1 MSYICTRNTEQV
13 WRRSLRDNETKREN
27 SSVGRARP
35 CQGRGRGFEPRFS
48 LNTTKLKYFCSSG
61 GIGRHAGL
69 KIQWV
74 VMPVRVQVPP

>member
-1 MSYICTRNTEQV
+1 MCYICTRNTEQV

-48 LNTTKLKYFCSSG
+48 LYYQKY
-61 GIGRHAGL
+61 L
-69 KIQWV
+69 LEWWNW
-74 VMPVRVQVPP
+74 